1 MAMEGKFDRVISIGM
16 FEHVGHKNYHRYMK
30 KVRSLLKDDG
40 LFLLHTIGGNWA
52 TKHGDPW
59 VIKYIFPNGMIPG
72 PENLSDAFS
81 HHFTLEDWHNFGP
94 DYDKTLMAWSANFEA
109 AWPELKDKYTERF
122 HRMWH
127 YYLHLFAAQFRV
139 RHTNLWQLVLS
150 PKGVKGGYT
159 SIR

>member
-16 FEHVGHKNYHRYMK
+16 FEHVGAKNYKRYMK
-30 KVRSLLKDDG
+30 KVRSLLEDDG

-59 VIKYIFPNGMIPG
+59 VVKYIFPNGMIPG
-72 PENLSDAFS
+72 PENLSEAFA
-81 HHFTLEDWHNFGP
+81 HHFALEDWHNFGP
-94 DYDKTLMAWSANFEA
+94 DYDKTLLAWSANFER
-109 AWPELKDKYTERF
+109 AWPELKDKYGERF

-127 YYLHLFAAQFRV
+127 YYLHLFAATFRV
-139 RHTNLWQLVLS
+139 RHTNLWQLVLC